1 MKSDDSDCYIK
12 SNDKNERVETSGI
25 MLHTLETL
33 SENKARQQLQKYQ
46 RHRVEKV
53 KQANEL
59 RNGYHNLALICTN
72 DVEFLCCMSCK
83 DLSSYMEENV
93 RNLKEQH
100 LSFNTAAHFN
110 R

>member
-59 RNGYHNLALICTN
+59 RNGYHNLALICKWNFCAACPVKICRAIWKRMCAT
-72 DVEFLCCMSCK
+72 L
-83 DLSSYMEENV
+83 
-93 RNLKEQH
+93 RN
-100 LSFNTAAHFN
+100 NT
-110 R
+110 